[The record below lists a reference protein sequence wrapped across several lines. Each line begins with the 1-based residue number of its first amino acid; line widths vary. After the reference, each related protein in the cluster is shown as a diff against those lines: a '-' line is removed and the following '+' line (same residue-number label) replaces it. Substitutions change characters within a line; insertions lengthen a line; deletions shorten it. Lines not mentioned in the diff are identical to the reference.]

1 MRSRV
6 RLTQREKEMA
16 DMFEQMSKDEQE
28 IMIEFAKRLRTEDPK
43 ELVKEINQRLD
54 ILKMNGATCVTYKN
68 GKELVDAFE
77 SVKPG
82 EFNAVLMDVQMPV
95 MNGLDA
101 TRAIRAGKNPL
112 GRKIPIIAMT
122 ANAFVEDIRD
132 CLEAGMDAHIAKPID
147 IDLLEIAMR
156 AFYPPETS
164 NK

>member
-1 MRSRV
+1 M
-6 RLTQREKEMA
+6 
-16 DMFEQMSKDEQE
+16 
-28 IMIEFAKRLRTEDPK
+28 
-43 ELVKEINQRLD
+43 
-54 ILKMNGATCVTYKN
+54 
-68 GKELVDAFE
+68 DAFE
-77 SVKPG
+77 TVKPG

-95 MNGLDA
+95 MNGLD
-101 TRAIRAGKNPL
+101 AIRAGKNPL

-147 IDLLEIAMR
+147 IDLLERAMR